1 MSTSLNFER
10 MAKQRYPFINGHNE
24 HNLQMVQMRTDYIAA
39 LYDCKIRPAY
49 SVISPWGEFVCSS
62 EPLMPD
68 DTKGW
73 QTVRSHGRSS
83 GKKRQSRAPQ
93 QDMDEY
99 EDY

>member
-1 MSTSLNFER
+1 MSSFET
-10 MAKQRYPFINGHNE
+10 MAKQRYPFINGNNE
-24 HNLQMVQMRTDYIAA
+24 HNLKMVQMRTDYVAA
-39 LYDCKIRPAY
+39 LYDCKTRPAY
-49 SVISPWGEFVCSS
+49 RVISPWGEFVCSS

-83 GKKRQSRAPQ
+83 GKKRQPRALQ
-93 QDMDEY
+93 QNMDEY